1 MVVSE
6 PSSTWYRTR
15 EGQGVVAVYI
25 VLVLATVVAST
36 GAVTVPVESIPV
48 LAAVFD
54 LSGELQPVPLVVYV
68 ASTVGALLWGLR
80 AIVRRGDQSETAPT
94 DGGGSGDS
102 AESRSDSAESR
113 TVFAGEPRELLFR
126 PFAALPLAAGV
137 YLMSGIVAGGSG
149 PSTTATAVLSLF
161 VGLYLHRAYDRL
173 GRIADSLRRG
183 PESDRADPSTATSG
197 TWHHRPY
204 GAVLVSVYLVG
215 AVGLVVLTTHEGLVG
230 DAGLASLPV
239 PGDIYLYALLGVL
252 GRVFTELIR
261 ERDVSVTTL
270 ALRGVRVPMA
280 MLLAGAI
287 YIVVGLPS
295 VTAAYPLVGLA
306 FVVGLYEGVG
316 FHYIAAVGQRLLP
329 TPREQ
334 PPGGEV
340 SSTGASGSETA
351 DGETD
356 GSDGSTEEPPE
367 AETQG

>member
-1 MVVSE
+1 M
-6 PSSTWYRTR
+6 
-15 EGQGVVAVYI
+15 AVYI
-25 VLVLATVVAST
+25 GLVLASVVAST

-80 AIVRRGDQSETAPT
+80 AIIRRGDQSEAAPT
-94 DGGGSGDS
+94 DDGDSGDS
-102 AESRSDSAESR
+102 AGSR

-183 PESDRADPSTATSG
+183 PESDRAGPSTATSG
-197 TWHHRPY
+197 AWYRRPY
-204 GAVLVSVYLVG
+204 GAALVSAYLVA
-215 AVGLVVLTTHEGLVG
+215 AVGLVVVTTHEGLVG
-230 DAGLASLPV
+230 EAGLASLPV
-239 PGDIYLYALLGVL
+239 PGDIYLYALIGVL

-270 ALRGVRVPMA
+270 ALRGVRIPMA

-340 SSTGASGSETA
+340 SDTDASGSGTA

-356 GSDGSTEEPPE
+356 GSDGSTEEPAS
-367 AETQG
+367 AET